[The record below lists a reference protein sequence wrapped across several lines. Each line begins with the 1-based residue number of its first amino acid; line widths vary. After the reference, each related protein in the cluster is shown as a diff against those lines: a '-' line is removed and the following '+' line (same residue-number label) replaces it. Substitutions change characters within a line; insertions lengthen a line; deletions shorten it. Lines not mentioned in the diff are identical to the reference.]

1 MKKEYVIQLAIYL
14 GTLALALCFNN
25 REEGFSILFIS
36 MVIIMLA
43 YHFNSISN
51 DYDLAAY
58 LKKNHPKLMKRFRSF
73 HDTVSY
79 SIVGHKVVKEIN
91 DPKLNE
97 KINEFKTAIIL
108 RNIAIVLPI
117 GIMIAYFRCIVL
129 G

>member
-1 MKKEYVIQLAIYL
+1 MKKKFVIQLAIYL
-14 GTLALALCFNN
+14 GTLALALCN
-25 REEGFSILFIS
+25 REEGFEILFIS
-36 MVIIMLA
+36 MVIIMFA

-117 GIMIAYFRCIVL
+117 GIMIAYICVTISFR
-129 G
+129 

>member
-1 MKKEYVIQLAIYL
+1 M
-14 GTLALALCFNN
+14 F
-25 REEGFSILFIS
+25 
-36 MVIIMLA
+36 A

-58 LKKNHPKLMKRFRSF
+58 LKKNHPKLMKRFRSL
-73 HDTVSY
+73 HGSVSY

-108 RNIAIVLPI
+108 RNIAIVFSFGTI
-117 GIMIAYFRCIVL
+117 IAYIFVVF

>member
-1 MKKEYVIQLAIYL
+1 MKKKYVIQLAIYL
-14 GTLALALCFNN
+14 GILALALCFNN

-36 MVIIMLA
+36 MVIIMFA

-58 LKKNHPKLMKRFRSF
+58 LKKNHPKLMKRFRSL
-73 HDTVSY
+73 HGSVSY

-108 RNIAIVLPI
+108 RNIAIVLSFGTI
-117 GIMIAYFRCIVL
+117 IAYIFVVL

>member
-1 MKKEYVIQLAIYL
+1 MKKKYVIQLAIYL
-14 GTLALALCFNN
+14 GILALALCFNN

-36 MVIIMLA
+36 MVFIMFA

-58 LKKNHPKLMKRFRSF
+58 LKKNHPKLMKRFRSL
-73 HDTVSY
+73 HGSVSY

-108 RNIAIVLPI
+108 RNIAIVLSFGTI
-117 GIMIAYFRCIVL
+117 IAYIFVVF

>member
-1 MKKEYVIQLAIYL
+1 MKKKYVIQLAIYL
-14 GTLALALCFNN
+14 GILALALCFNN
-25 REEGFSILFIS
+25 RGEGFSILFIS
-36 MVIIMLA
+36 MVIIMFA

-58 LKKNHPKLMKRFRSF
+58 LKKNHPKLMKRFRSL
-73 HDTVSY
+73 HGSVSY

-108 RNIAIVLPI
+108 RNIAIVLSFGTI
-117 GIMIAYFRCIVL
+117 IAYIFVVF

>member
-14 GTLALALCFNN
+14 GTFALAFCFGNQGE
-25 REEGFSILFIS
+25 RFGILFIS
-36 MVIIMLA
+36 MGIIMMA

-117 GIMIAYFRCIVL
+117 GIMIAYIICLCCF
-129 G
+129 

>member
-1 MKKEYVIQLAIYL
+1 MKKKYVIQLAIYL
-14 GTLALALCFNN
+14 GILALALCFNN

-36 MVIIMLA
+36 MAIIMFA

-58 LKKNHPKLMKRFRSF
+58 LKKNHPKLMKRFRSL
-73 HDTVSY
+73 HGSVSY

-108 RNIAIVLPI
+108 RNIAIVLSFGTI
-117 GIMIAYFRCIVL
+117 IAYIFVVF

>member
-1 MKKEYVIQLAIYL
+1 MKKKYVIQLAIYL
-14 GTLALALCFNN
+14 GILALALCFNN
-25 REEGFSILFIS
+25 REEGFSILFVS
-36 MVIIMLA
+36 MVIIMMA

-58 LKKNHPKLMKRFRSF
+58 LKKNHPKLMKRFRSL
-73 HDTVSY
+73 HGSVSY

-108 RNIAIVLPI
+108 RNIAIVLSFGTI
-117 GIMIAYFRCIVL
+117 IAYIFVVF

>member
-1 MKKEYVIQLAIYL
+1 
-14 GTLALALCFNN
+14 
-25 REEGFSILFIS
+25 
-36 MVIIMLA
+36 
-43 YHFNSISN
+43 
-51 DYDLAAY
+51 
-58 LKKNHPKLMKRFRSF
+58 MKRFRSF
-73 HDTVSY
+73 HDSVSY

-117 GIMIAYFRCIVL
+117 GIMIAYFCCIVL